1 MEIKVDKNLFIKLG
15 IVVAMCVSCF
25 LIGRFVRFG
34 SGGVSSAGRELIEGI
49 VLAGDTA
56 DTIAD
61 RLAISGAA
69 VDAAGDVGF
78 AILRG
83 IEELQRTNEV
93 QRICLDNIIRETELT
108 QQNLEIIQSNYTGMA
123 DAIDIGFQMAIEQSS
138 AYERIIGE
146 LRSFIDNSSK
156 DD

>member
-1 MEIKVDKNLFIKLG
+1 MEIKVDKSLVVKLC
-15 IVVAMCVSCF
+15 CVGVLCLLSF
-25 LIGRFVRFG
+25 LAGRFIRFG
-34 SGGVSSAGRELIEGI
+34 SGGVSSTGRELIEGI
-49 VLAGDTA
+49 ILAGDTA

-61 RLAISGAA
+61 RLAISRSSA
-69 VDAAGDVGF
+69 DAAGDAGL

-83 IEELQRTNEV
+83 IEELQRTNEI
-93 QRICLDNIIRETELT
+93 QRICLDNIIRETQLT
-108 QQNLEIIQSNYTGMA
+108 EQNLEIIQSNYTGLS

-146 LRSFIDNSSK
+146 LRSFIDNTSK